1 MRDLYEL
8 LALIRPGPPGG
19 TGRET
24 DTKVIETADHDR
36 SASDHPRTTLPIG

>member
-8 LALIRPGPPGG
+8 LCSIHPSPRGG
-19 TGRET
+19 SGRET

-36 SASDHPRTTLPIG
+36 SVSDYPRTTLPIG